1 MVIFVSPEWL
11 FSDKHNYLKIQ
22 ALNDNNRLGLIVID
36 EAHLVYDWQDFRQSY
51 KRCEELHTLL
61 PNVPLMALSAT
72 VIPQVE
78 DALRSFMHDLLV
90 ERSSVNRC
98 NVYLAAKV
106 CNFKR
111 AEGSKQSVSL
121 DSRDFNNF
129 ADLVK
134 DLIVGECSIIYT
146 DFACH
151 VGPIVIALRDRDIQ
165 AIGYYGKMKELEKR
179 KAYCKWKGGEVQV
192 IVATRAFGLGINKA
206 DVRFI
211 IRNGLPPSIN
221 AWAQEFGRAGRDGKQ
236 SYAYILFSD
245 NDIQH
250 VGFWAR
256 DMARQHRPSDIDDS
270 AHQFSAALPFSYA
283 HLAGLCRRK
292 LLLELFGESSD
303 VAYPEQCCDICDQ
316 QIGLLTDRKS
326 ELALLIQ
333 AIDKL
338 KNLGEVKI
346 TEWIRG
352 GNVAWM
358 QNIVK
363 LNPSAYGKSPHGLSK
378 EWWRCFICQCSAAGH
393 IVRLIKPATFGASTS
408 IQGAY
413 AQLEATPKGR
423 NLVKDGE
430 TVLLPQ
436 LNVFG
441 EKINNAQVRR
451 VGKGKHVLPIL
462 KNLLCSTENWVPLD
476 TKKRYQYPGWHSS
489 SVGNVLYY
497 TDNVKSMPHYND
509 LHFYGLIFN

>member
-1 MVIFVSPEWL
+1 M
-11 FSDKHNYLKIQ
+11 FSDKINYLKIQ
-22 ALNDNNRLGLIVID
+22 ALNGSNQLGLIAID
-36 EAHLVYDWQDFRQSY
+36 EAHLLYDWQDFRQSY
-51 KRCEELHTLL
+51 KRCEGLHELF

-78 DALRSFMHDLLV
+78 DALRSFMHDPLV
-90 ERSSVNRC
+90 ERSSINRC

-111 AEGSKQSVSL
+111 ADGSKQSVSL

-129 ADLVK
+129 ADFVEH
-134 DLIVGECSIIYT
+134 LILGQCSIIYT

-151 VGPIVIALRDRDIQ
+151 VGPIVLALRDRGIQ

-179 KAYCKWKGGEVQV
+179 EAYFKWKSGEIQV
-192 IVATRAFGLGINKA
+192 IVATRTFRLGINKA
-206 DVRFI
+206 NVRFV
-211 IRNGLPPSIN
+211 IRNGLPPSIS

-256 DMARQHRPSDIDDS
+256 DMARQHRPTDIDDS

-292 LLLELFGESSD
+292 LLLELFGENSD
-303 VAYPEQCCDICDQ
+303 VACPERCCDVCDQ

-333 AIDKL
+333 AIDEL

-363 LNPSAYGKSPHGLSK
+363 SNPSAYGKSPPGLSK
-378 EWWRCFICQCSAAGH
+378 EWWRCFIRQCSAAGH
-393 IVRLIKPATFGASTS
+393 IIRLVKPANFGATTMIQHILSYIEPTS
-408 IQGAY
+408 
-413 AQLEATPKGR
+413 
-423 NLVKDGE
+423 
-430 TVLLPQ
+430 
-436 LNVFG
+436 
-441 EKINNAQVRR
+441 
-451 VGKGKHVLPIL
+451 KGKM
-462 KNLLCSTENWVPLD
+462 
-476 TKKRYQYPGWHSS
+476 Q
-489 SVGNVLYY
+489 
-497 TDNVKSMPHYND
+497 
-509 LHFYGLIFN
+509 